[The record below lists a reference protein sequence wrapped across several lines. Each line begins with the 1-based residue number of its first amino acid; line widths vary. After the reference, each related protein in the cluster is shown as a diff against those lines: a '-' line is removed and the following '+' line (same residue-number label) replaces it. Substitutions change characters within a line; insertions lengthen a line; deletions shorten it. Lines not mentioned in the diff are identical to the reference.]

1 VGKTSLST
9 FYINRNPDDFQQG
22 WGWVDMDLTVAEV
35 YGVPEVAFPSPRRTS
50 KGTYINLPSRGRAG
64 AKKLTLRM
72 GAEHVQIKA
81 QKLLTIKAVCA
92 WVKSWAPPETQI
104 ISPGGYIYTVNGEK
118 WGSSKAHCVYF
129 ILNRDS
135 NAIKIGRARDIEKR
149 LKALQTASPVELE
162 LLKTISLTS
171 EAQAKELESALHS
184 QFWHLRMQGE
194 WFRAEPSLLH
204 YIDAG
209 NLPS

>member
-35 YGVPEVAFPSPRRTS
+35 YSIPERALPCPRRTPT
-50 KGTYINLPSRGRAG
+50 GTYINLPSRGRAG
-64 AKKLTLRM
+64 AKKLTLRI
-72 GAEHVQIKA
+72 GAEHIQIKA
-81 QKLLTIKAVCA
+81 QKLLTVKAVCA

-171 EAQAKELESALHS
+171 EAQAKGLEAALHG

-194 WFRAEPSLLH
+194 WFRAELPLIH
-204 YIDAG
+204 YIETG